1 MAVNVNFKSLL
12 IGLLLGAALILALGA
27 ALNPQTAGK
36 YNVAIC
42 LNEDGSVVFARIDT
56 CTGEIEACRQGVMS
70 IFPKPNVYMSA
81 KKR

>member
-12 IGLLLGAALILALGA
+12 IGLLLGTVLILALGA

-42 LNEDGSVVFARIDT
+42 LNDDGSVVFARIDT
-56 CTGEIEACRQGVMS
+56 CTGEVEAFRQGVMN
-70 IFPKPNVYMSA
+70 IFPTPQVYMRA
-81 KKR
+81 